1 MMSHAMTGL
10 SVLSDAVTLV
20 PLALIL
26 TYVFWRGIDAIDFDF
41 LTEIPKPVGE
51 IGGGMGNALVGTLIL
66 CGLASLL
73 SIPVGIMAG
82 IYLAQSRGTW
92 KADIVRFAADTL
104 NGIPSIVIGVFCYAV
119 AVAPFKQFSALAGGL
134 ALGIMMIPLITRTTE
149 ELIRMV
155 PHTMME
161 GALALGATPG
171 RAMFNVVLP
180 AALPGIVTGVCLAV
194 ARVAGETAPLLF
206 TAFNYAFWSTKLT
219 GPIAS
224 LPVQIYN
231 YSISPYEE
239 WHRLAWAGALVLIVL
254 VLICS
259 LTARFATRRLERMT
273 TGM

>member
-1 MMSHAMTGL
+1 
-10 SVLSDAVTLV
+10 
-20 PLALIL
+20 
-26 TYVFWRGIDAIDFDF
+26 
-41 LTEIPKPVGE
+41 
-51 IGGGMGNALVGTLIL
+51 
-66 CGLASLL
+66 
-73 SIPVGIMAG
+73 
-82 IYLAQSRGTW
+82 
-92 KADIVRFAADTL
+92 
-104 NGIPSIVIGVFCYAV
+104 
-119 AVAPFKQFSALAGGL
+119 
-134 ALGIMMIPLITRTTE
+134 MMIPLITRTTE